1 MRKILYG
8 RKISVFVN
16 NFGMI
21 KEGKFEEFEAKEISE
36 LIYANITALTL
47 MTKVVILNM
56 LTKDTKCAFIN
67 VGSEIATYD
76 RANMLPASRFEIYRA
91 CKSY

>member
-1 MRKILYG
+1 MRKILNG
-8 RKISVFVN
+8 KKISVFVN

-47 MTKVVILNM
+47 MTKVVI
-56 LTKDTKCAFIN
+56 
-67 VGSEIATYD
+67 
-76 RANMLPASRFEIYRA
+76 
-91 CKSY
+91 